1 MKFSIDYNEY
11 LGRKQV
17 VYRKAE
23 YSFDTI
29 PYIPEIDFD
38 IAINTI
44 ALTVVDGK
52 VIQLNGFCGLSK
64 TIETPYDVPKAEKGL
79 LKVLYPEVYIAK
91 AGSPKLN
98 DKKLDG
104 IYKS

>member
-52 VIQLNGFCGLSK
+52 VI
-64 TIETPYDVPKAEKGL
+64 
-79 LKVLYPEVYIAK
+79 
-91 AGSPKLN
+91 
-98 DKKLDG
+98 
-104 IYKS
+104 

>member
-1 MKFSIDYNEY
+1 MVSVAC
-11 LGRKQV
+11 L
-17 VYRKAE
+17 
-23 YSFDTI
+23 
-29 PYIPEIDFD
+29 
-38 IAINTI
+38 
-44 ALTVVDGK
+44 
-52 VIQLNGFCGLSK
+52 K